1 MLSQLSGAV
10 FRMILV
16 MVLVALPAVFLVDVS
31 PDTEQMV
38 ALIALFA
45 GSLTFIEYNAKYPSL
60 IEFRDAAP
68 FNRVRFGMLFAIVF
82 CLSTIESGRMNPT
95 TLSRF
100 MEAVGTL
107 VGLAL
112 DFSFSPVR
120 LATLMVGPD
129 ASSELTHAIRTAAGM
144 AFFVS
149 FFSLVAFVLIVRTGR
164 WPMRG
169 KPFNV
174 WVNLPTFD
182 PAHGTDVVTRLTRD
196 ANINYA
202 LAFLLPF
209 LIPLAVTLA
218 APGFE
223 PLAMR
228 SPQTLVWIMTAW
240 AFLPASLFMRG
251 IAMGRVAEMIRE
263 KREANV
269 LAESMRRYAP
279 A

>member
-10 FRMILV
+10 LRMILV
-16 MVLVALPAVFLVDVS
+16 MVLVALPAVFLVDVG
-31 PDTEQMV
+31 PDTKQMV

-100 MEAVGTL
+100 IEAVGTL

-129 ASSELTHAIRTAAGM
+129 ASLELIHAIRA
-144 AFFVS
+144 V
-149 FFSLVAFVLIVRTGR
+149 VVR
-164 WPMRG
+164 
-169 KPFNV
+169 
-174 WVNLPTFD
+174 
-182 PAHGTDVVTRLTRD
+182 HGGVDLERPPRRPQRPIELGSQV
-196 ANINYA
+196 
-202 LAFLLPF
+202 
-209 LIPLAVTLA
+209 
-218 APGFE
+218 E
-223 PLAMR
+223 
-228 SPQTLVWIMTAW
+228 SPQNCQ
-240 AFLPASLFMRG
+240 R
-251 IAMGRVAEMIRE
+251 
-263 KREANV
+263 
-269 LAESMRRYAP
+269 AP
-279 A
+279 LE